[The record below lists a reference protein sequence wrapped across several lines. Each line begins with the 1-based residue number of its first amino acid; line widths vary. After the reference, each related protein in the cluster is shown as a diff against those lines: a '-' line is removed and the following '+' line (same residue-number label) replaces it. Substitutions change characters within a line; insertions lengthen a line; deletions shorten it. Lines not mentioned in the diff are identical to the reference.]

1 MTPRPAAQETQPEL
15 PIVFEAVLDTRAA
28 ETALSP
34 APAQPAPGTLL
45 ALPVIRSQPPRLS
58 QHLRELEA
66 IEASGVYSNYGPVN
80 TRFEAELTRRFFAG
94 TGACVTVCN
103 ATIGLMIAVRSV
115 IGEDRSPT
123 PTRPARR
130 YALMPSFT
138 FAATGQAAMWC
149 GLTPLLCDMD
159 PATWLPSAASE
170 ERLLREYAGQIAV
183 VIPYA
188 TFGNN
193 LDLARYD
200 RLACEHDIP
209 VVIDAAAS
217 LGSIDDR
224 GRSFGTGFPW
234 PVVFSMHATK
244 QFSVGEG
251 GVIYSADR
259 ARIAH
264 LRSMGGFGFDQPR
277 TASMLGL
284 NAKMSEVTA
293 LTALLEL
300 REFDSAVGERQALLD
315 AYARELGDDFPLQ
328 LQCGQRQVRSFQS
341 VLLPRMLAAHRPE
354 VIGRLRERGI
364 GAGHYFSPHL
374 AEQPL
379 FAGGAINP
387 GVPVTDD
394 VAARVL
400 SLPLLRGMLLAEVT
414 HVVTALREVCDELRD
429 GPASVA
435 S

>member
-1 MTPRPAAQETQPEL
+1 MSSHLAAADTQRQSSVVFKTMPVEDATPASVPSDSVPSAAATGP
-15 PIVFEAVLDTRAA
+15 T
-28 ETALSP
+28 
-34 APAQPAPGTLL
+34 
-45 ALPVIRSQPPRLS
+45 LPVIRSQPPRLS
-58 QHLRELEA
+58 QHVHELEA
-66 IEASGVYSNYGPVN
+66 IEASGIYSNYGPVN
-80 TRFEAELTRRFFAG
+80 TRFEAELTERFFAG
-94 TGACVTVCN
+94 NGACVTVCN
-103 ATIGLMIAVRSV
+103 ATIGLMTAIRSV
-115 IGEDRSPT
+115 IGEDLAPSLSQ
-123 PTRPARR
+123 PARR

-159 PATWLPSAASE
+159 PDTWLPSAASE
-170 ERLLREYAGQIAV
+170 DCLLREYAGQIAV
-183 VIPYA
+183 VVPYA

-200 RLACEHDIP
+200 RLAREHGVSI
-209 VVIDAAAS
+209 VIDAAAS

-224 GRSFGTGFPW
+224 GRGFGTGFSW
-234 PVVFSMHATK
+234 PIVFSMHATK

-264 LRSMGGFGFDQPR
+264 LRSMGGFGFDEPR
-277 TASMLGL
+277 IASMLGL

-300 REFDSAVGERQALLD
+300 REFDSAVNERQALVD
-315 AYARELGDDFPLQ
+315 AYTRELGDEFPLQ
-328 LQCGQRQVRSFQS
+328 LQRGHRQVRSFQS
-341 VLLPRMLAAHRPE
+341 VLLPRALAARRPE
-354 VIGRLRERGI
+354 VIARLREHGI

-379 FAGGAINP
+379 FRRCAVNA

-394 VAARVL
+394 IASRIL
-400 SLPLLRGMLLAEVT
+400 SLPLLRGMSLAEVT
-414 HVVTALREVCDELRD
+414 HVASSLREVCDALHCD
-429 GPASVA
+429 AAPTAS
-435 S
+435 